1 MKEFDLL
8 VIGGGPGG
16 YSAAISAAKQ
26 GLSVALFEKK
36 RIGGTCLNVGCI
48 PTKYLLDK
56 ASAIEKVNA
65 LVKTGIFQGS
75 CAFDFE
81 KLQSGKAETVAKLVS
96 GVEYLLKANKVTVVE
111 GEAVLCADKVV
122 RVCNSAGD
130 EQYKGKAVIIATGS
144 KPAMPKIP
152 GIEYCLDSTGVLAL
166 EKVPSRFV
174 VIGGGV
180 VGLELAS
187 AFASFGSEVTVVEM
201 LPAILGTEQ
210 PEAARMLSFYLKKRG
225 VTLKVGAR
233 VKAVIKAEEKACL
246 ETVVASN
253 PTSPLTVQIEEKGK
267 ELLLPASAV
276 LVAVGRTPC
285 LDGLDAEKLGL
296 EMDGRF
302 IKVDSHMET
311 NLKGVYA
318 IGDVRGG
325 YQLAHAAYAEAEVA
339 VKNILH
345 TISSPANSVIEA
357 TLDTSVLPRCIYTLP
372 GFAAVGFT
380 SQQAKDQGFEP
391 VVGSFSYD
399 ANGMALAEG
408 AKGSV
413 YVIMDKENKKTLG
426 VQIVGENA
434 CELICSASFAV
445 AQETTLEQWESLI
458 VAHPSLSEM
467 LKEAALDAFGLAV
480 HKK

>member
-65 LVKTGIFQGS
+65 LVKAGIFQDS
-75 CAFDFE
+75 CVFDFE

-122 RVCNSAGD
+122 RVCNSATD
-130 EQYKGKAVIIATGS
+130 EPYKGKAVIIATGS

-201 LPAILGTEQ
+201 LPAILSTEQ

-233 VKAVIKAEEKACL
+233 VKAVIKAEE
-246 ETVVASN
+246 TVVASN

-276 LVAVGRTPC
+276 LVVVGRTPC

-302 IKVDSHMET
+302 IKVDSHLET

-339 VKNILH
+339 VKNILPAV
-345 TISSPANSVIEA
+345 SRPANSVIEA
-357 TLDTSVLPRCIYTLP
+357 TLDTSVLPRCIYTMP
-372 GFAAVGFT
+372 GFAAVGLT

-445 AQETTLEQWESLI
+445 AQGTTLEQWESLI